1 MARPVSIRDET
12 IIAAA
17 REVFLE
23 RGVRATTAEVAARA
37 GVSEGSIFKRF
48 KTKGE
53 LFSAAMGDR
62 LREPPCLVNLVSR
75 VGRATIEESLFDLG
89 MELITFF
96 RELIPLTMM
105 TWSNPGLPSAISG
118 PNPPPV
124 RGLKQLAGF
133 FEAEMERGRLRRF
146 DAEILARTFL
156 GGMHHFAF
164 FELLH
169 LADGQLP
176 LGAESYVRGLV
187 TLMMQGVAPVTHA
200 ASSQTI
206 LRRGEAPRARETR
219 PDPDESTKI
228 KSRPRAAPS
237 TQRR

>member
-23 RGVRATTAEVAARA
+23 RGVQATTAEVAARA
-37 GVSEGSIFKRF
+37 GVSEGSVFKRF

-53 LFSAAMGDR
+53 LFSAAMADR
-62 LREPPCLVNLVSR
+62 LREPPCLVNLFAR
-75 VGRATIEESLFDLG
+75 VGSGRTIEESLFDLG

-124 RGLKQLAGF
+124 RGLKQLAGYF
-133 FEAEMERGRLRRF
+133 QAEMDRGRLRRY
-146 DAEILARTFL
+146 DAEILARTFI
-156 GGMHHFAF
+156 GSVHHFAF
-164 FELLH
+164 FELLQVG
-169 LADGQLP
+169 DGQLP
-176 LGAESYVRGLV
+176 LGAETYVRGLV
-187 TLMMQGVAPVTHA
+187 TLMMQGVAPVAHA
-200 ASSQTI
+200 SPNQGM
-206 LRRGEAPRARETR
+206 LRRGERESK
-219 PDPDESTKI
+219 PGHDESKNT
-228 KSRPRAAPS
+228 KSRPRAVPS